1 MEILLVEDDERIVSF
16 VKRGLEAEHYS
27 VDVAHDG
34 QEAIDMARAIRYR
47 LIILD
52 LVLPL
57 KSGSEVCL
65 RLREERIETPILML
79 TAKDTLEEKIE
90 GLRIGADD
98 YLTKPF
104 AFEEL
109 LARMKAL
116 LRRGPYREESQ
127 DLKVADLIL
136 SRETHEVRRAG
147 ELITLTAKEFAL
159 LEYLMTHPNKVM
171 SRTSILEKVW
181 GYHYDTLTNV
191 VDVYIRYLRKK
202 VDEGYPKKLIQTVRD
217 IGYKIC
223 G

>member
-65 RLREERIETPILML
+65 RLREEQIETPILML
-79 TAKDTLEEKIE
+79 TAKDTLEEKVE

-127 DLKVADLIL
+127 DLRVADLVL

-147 ELITLTAKEFAL
+147 DLIALTAKEFAL
-159 LEYLMTHPNKVM
+159 LEYLMSHPNKVM